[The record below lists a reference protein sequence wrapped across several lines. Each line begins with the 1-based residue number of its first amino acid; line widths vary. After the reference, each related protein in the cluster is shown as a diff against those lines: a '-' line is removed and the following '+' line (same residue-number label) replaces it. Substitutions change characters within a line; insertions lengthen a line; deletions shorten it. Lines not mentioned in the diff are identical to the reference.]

1 MNLFKK
7 LLLLASSL
15 LLIACQQQGH
25 SADNEIKVGTM
36 AGPDAQILA
45 VVKDVAQKKYG
56 LNIKIVE
63 FTDYSLPNAAL
74 NDGSI
79 DANIFQHLPYLDAA
93 VKAKNYSLIAI
104 GKTFVFPMGV
114 YSKKIKN
121 IQEIP
126 NGAKIAIPNDPSN
139 EARALLLLTKAGLI
153 TLNKNAGF
161 EATPKDIDMN
171 PKHLKFEELD
181 AAQLPRTLED
191 VTAAVINSNFAVPAG
206 LSPKHDAIYLE
217 NAHSPYANII
227 VVRTADKD
235 NPKLKQLVESLHS
248 KEVEQSADKIFSGE
262 AIPGWK

>member
-1 MNLFKK
+1 MSLFKK
-7 LLLLASSL
+7 LLLLTFSF
-15 LLIACQQQGH
+15 LLISCQQKTS

-63 FTDYSLPNAAL
+63 FTDYSLPNTAL

-93 VKAKNYSLIAI
+93 VKAKNYSLVAV
-104 GKTFVFPMGV
+104 GKTFVFPMGL

-121 IQEIP
+121 IHEIP

-139 EARALLLLTKAGLI
+139 EARALLLLAKAGFI
-153 TLNKNAGF
+153 TLNNNAGF
-161 EATPKDIDMN
+161 EATPKDIDIN

-181 AAQLPRTLED
+181 AAQLPRVLED

-206 LSPKHDAIYLE
+206 LSPKRDAIYLE
-217 NAHSPYANII
+217 AANSPYANII
-227 VVRTADKD
+227 VVRSADKD
-235 NPKLKQLVESLHS
+235 NPKFKQLVESLHS
-248 KEVEQSADKIFSGE
+248 EEVEQAAKTIFSGE